1 MAETLDAPG
10 RTATGLK
17 LRLFLMMFL
26 QYFVQG
32 SYLPVV
38 TEYLRSGLGFAPSQL
53 GAFGAAISI
62 GPLVAPFFIGQL
74 VDRHMA
80 TERVLAFCHFA
91 GGIIMI
97 SLFFLEGFWPI
108 FLLGAAYSALYVP
121 SMMLTNSLTFSHLAD
136 REREFPLVRLWG
148 TIGFVLPAWWVEM
161 VYLKGLEGSELDRA
175 RGIVLM
181 FAGVS
186 GLLMAVYSLTLPH
199 TPPVK
204 KDQPDLAPGKVLQL
218 LKLRHFAVLVGISL
232 VVAVS
237 HKYFF
242 VWNSPYLRHILD
254 QVGIRSALE
263 GRISS
268 IGQIAEVLVMTGLGW
283 SIKRYGFK
291 ATMLAGV
298 SAYLLRCLLFALAV
312 TIEGGQA
319 SYSMS
324 GWMPQ
329 IEMNGPAAM
338 VFTLVAMGQAL
349 HGFCFGC
356 FLATAYMYVDRVAPA
371 DVRGSMQT
379 FYGTFIVGAGM
390 FAGGFVGGWIGELF
404 ETSPDATPLRSAL
417 GVASQAGMAE
427 FVRELPDGTAEAFVA
442 DWTGI
447 WLSGALLAAVALIG
461 MWLLFPRDAG
471 LSEATEGEE
480 S

>member
-1 MAETLDAPG
+1 MAETLEAPG
-10 RTATGLK
+10 RTPSGLK

-53 GAFGAAISI
+53 GAFSAAISI

-80 TERVLAFCHFA
+80 TERVLSFCHFA

-121 SMMLTNSLTFSHLAD
+121 SMMLTNSLAFQHLSD

-161 VYLKGLEGSELDRA
+161 VYLKGLEGGELDRA

-181 FAGVS
+181 FAGIS

-199 TPPVK
+199 TPPVS
-204 KDQPDLAPGKVLQL
+204 KDKHDLAPGKVLQL
-218 LKLRHFAVLVGISL
+218 LRLRHFAVLIGISL
-232 VVAVS
+232 IVAVS

-242 VWNSPYLRHILD
+242 VWNSPFLRHILD
-254 QVGIRSALE
+254 EVGIRSALE

-283 SIKRYGFK
+283 SIKRFGFK
-291 ATMLAGV
+291 VTMLAGAA
-298 SAYLLRCLLFALAV
+298 AYLLRCLLFALAA
-312 TIEGGQA
+312 TLDGAQA
-319 SYSMS
+319 SYTLS
-324 GWMPQ
+324 GWLPQ
-329 IEMNGPAAM
+329 IEMNGAAAA
-338 VFTLVAMGQAL
+338 VFSLVGLGQAL

-356 FLATAYMYVDRVAPA
+356 FLATAYMYVDRVAPI

-404 ETSPDATPLRSAL
+404 ETSVDATPVRAAL
-417 GVASQAGMAE
+417 GIQSSAGMSE
-427 FVRELPDGTAEAFVA
+427 FVRELPDGTAETFVA
-442 DWTGI
+442 DWPGI
-447 WLSGALLAAVALIG
+447 WLSGAVIAAIALVG
-461 MWLLFPRDAG
+461 MWVMFPKNAG
-471 LSEATEGEE
+471 LAQEAAAE
-480 S
+480 